1 MKLNH
6 SQGRDHHYS
15 SEDLLLL
22 AEDRVPNTNE
32 IFIPNSWYGFAKAI
46 KDYSKW
52 PFPLPFVV
60 PHGVDLGTNNVCET
74 EMAAELPAVYCYQSF
89 RRSVFERRNKFWVIN
104 GCSPWLYFI
113 KNKNIA
119 NTCKA
124 GTIVF
129 PPHST
134 SDIDCKFE
142 KELEFIEALKKLPPE
157 MHPISICLY
166 WKDIQL
172 GRHHIYINNGFPV
185 SSAGHMNDDN
195 FSDRLYKIF
204 SKHEYLFTSI
214 IGSHIFYGAT
224 AGLKVIL
231 DESHQVQ
238 FIAPQMVLDKDLWF
252 ADKPIEDEVYRVF
265 NRNPP
270 FDIQRKYAFEFLGGK
285 NMLSPFILFCLI
297 GVVSMRNLWI
307 LKLLI
312 HKKLFLNQV
321 EQSIKVSD
329 LKIEDWGSRCIEAGN
344 VPNIQPNG
352 HGAFWVRFSGPQKPI
367 AAHLFMGDIRAGRT
381 EVQGGFISATFP
393 SEVFSNAGIY
403 EISLRSGSGTL
414 RKKIGDFSVLYRK

>member
-6 SQGRDHHYS
+6 KQGKYNHHLN
-15 SEDLLLL
+15 EDLLLL
-22 AEDRVPNTNE
+22 AEDKAPNTNE

-46 KDYSKW
+46 KDYARW

-60 PHGVDLGTNNVCET
+60 PHGVDLGANNVCET

-89 RRSVFERRNKFWVIN
+89 RRSVFERRNKFWVID

-113 KNKNIA
+113 KRKKNIV
-119 NTCKA
+119 NTDKA

-134 SDIDCKFE
+134 SDIDCRFE
-142 KELEFIEALKKLPPE
+142 KELEFIEALKRLPSE

-172 GRHHIYINNGFPV
+172 GRHHIYTNNGFSV
-185 SSAGHMNDDN
+185 STAGHMNDDD
-195 FSDRLYKIF
+195 FSNRLYEIF

-214 IGSHIFYGAT
+214 IGSHIFYGA
-224 AGLKVIL
+224 AVGLKVVL
-231 DESHQVQ
+231 DESHRVQ

-252 ADKPIEDEVYRVF
+252 ADKAIEDEVYRVF
-265 NRNPP
+265 NQTPI

-285 NMLSPFILFCLI
+285 NMLSPLILFCLI
-297 GVVSMRNLWI
+297 AVVSMRNLWI

-312 HKKLFLNQV
+312 NKRLFLNKV
-321 EQSIKVSD
+321 EKYIKVSD
-329 LKIEDWGSRCIEAGN
+329 LKIDDWGSRCVEAGN

-352 HGAFWVRFSGPQKPI
+352 QGAFWVRFSGTQKPI
-367 AAHLFMGDIRAGRT
+367 AAHLLMGDIRADRT
-381 EVQGGFISATFP
+381 EVQDGFISATFP
-393 SEVFSNAGIY
+393 SEVFSDAGFY
-403 EISLRSGSGTL
+403 EISLLSGSGTL
-414 RKKIGDFSVLYRK
+414 RKKVGDFIIL